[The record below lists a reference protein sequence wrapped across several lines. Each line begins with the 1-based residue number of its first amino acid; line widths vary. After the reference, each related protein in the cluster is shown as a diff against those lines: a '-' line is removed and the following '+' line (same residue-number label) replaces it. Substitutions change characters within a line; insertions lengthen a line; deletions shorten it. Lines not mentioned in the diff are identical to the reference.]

1 LRKKRDGNTALTV
14 TAIKKP
20 EITPTDRFSLTLC
33 LAIIAHGIVILGVTF
48 KPEDLQQ
55 PRYETMEIILVQQE
69 SEPVE
74 DAKFLAQANL
84 EGGGDSV
91 DPASPST
98 PIPAPFPDPE
108 PEVTS
113 SSQPEPQPPI
123 ETAPPVQES
132 VEPTVE
138 PEPVEAVAEIAV
150 ESEQATAV
158 TETVEET
165 KEDPEPVEEKVTES
179 VEKTEVAEREP
190 MPEQPETPPMPSAAA
205 LLANSFEI
213 AALSAEIRRKL
224 EAKADRPRR
233 KFLSAST
240 REFNYAAYMEAWRA
254 KVERVGNLNYPDEA
268 RRNRLSGSLVLD
280 VALNA
285 DGSVNQIT
293 IRRSSGSKILDDAA
307 VRIVE
312 LSSPFAPFP
321 DHIKKETDILH
332 ITRTWQF
339 LNNSFMRN

>member
-1 LRKKRDGNTALTV
+1 MRKKRDGNTALTV